1 MTAAAAVEQ
10 RRLFGIHSNFKVVGS
25 FLSISPIDL
34 LLRYE
39 KGRRRCCLGGPG
51 QQLYASKG

>member
-1 MTAAAAVEQ
+1 MTAAAVEQ
-10 RRLFGIHSNFKVVGS
+10 RRLFGIHSNFKVVVGS

-39 KGRRRCCLGGPG
+39 KGQRR
-51 QQLYASKG
+51 